1 VKELFSFGKWIL
13 VTNVTVF
20 GVSNI
25 DDILVGRY
33 LGVTQLGFYRM
44 AYSLSQA
51 VAEEIMVVTSQVA
64 FPTFVQLQGARDRLR
79 LAYVGTVHF
88 VAFLA
93 FPIAIGTFL
102 VAPDLVP
109 AILGDKWDPI
119 VRPLQWLSIAGLA
132 KGLGGTTSPL
142 FVSQGRPNVP
152 PMFGAARFVL
162 MIASLPYAIST
173 WGIDGAAAVVAITS
187 IITSGTGVVVGMR
200 YAHARWVD
208 VRQSLFYPAC
218 NGIAMGAAVV
228 GIQVVL
234 ADSGALLQL
243 ILSVIVGVVVYFGS
257 VALSSRLF
265 GYQAPKDLVARV
277 RDAVT

>member
-1 VKELFSFGKWIL
+1 
-13 VTNVTVF
+13 
-20 GVSNI
+20 
-25 DDILVGRY
+25 
-33 LGVTQLGFYRM
+33 
-44 AYSLSQA
+44 
-51 VAEEIMVVTSQVA
+51 
-64 FPTFVQLQGARDRLR
+64 
-79 LAYVGTVHF
+79 
-88 VAFLA
+88 
-93 FPIAIGTFL
+93 
-102 VAPDLVP
+102 
-109 AILGDKWDPI
+109 
-119 VRPLQWLSIAGLA
+119 
-132 KGLGGTTSPL
+132 
-142 FVSQGRPNVP
+142 
-152 PMFGAARFVL
+152 MFGAARFVL